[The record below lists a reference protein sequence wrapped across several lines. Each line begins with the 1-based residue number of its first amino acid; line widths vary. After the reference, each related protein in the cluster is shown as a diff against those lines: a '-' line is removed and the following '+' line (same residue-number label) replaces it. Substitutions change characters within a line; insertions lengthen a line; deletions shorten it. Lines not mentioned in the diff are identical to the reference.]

1 MESACRVTPPHAT
14 TCHYIT
20 SLWRSLQPLL
30 QGSFG
35 RIILPAASGV
45 IAQYAGNDTLFISIA
60 IVLALTW
67 AFVVYFYEVFTR
79 LTL

>member
-1 MESACRVTPPHAT
+1 
-14 TCHYIT
+14 
-20 SLWRSLQPLL
+20 
-30 QGSFG
+30 
-35 RIILPAASGV
+35 V